1 MKISEALYRDI
12 ESYLAANL
20 LPSPDACFAASAMGK
35 AAEPRKLRV
44 ARKSAESCAPLL
56 MNSICEDADM
66 EETASAESPLPA
78 DLRQAVSMVDES
90 FSQMLLR
97 KIDEANLTDV
107 QCYQKA
113 HVDRKL
119 FSKIRSD
126 VGYRPSKVTAIAFAL
141 ALELPLAETK
151 ELLLKAGFGL
161 SRSSKFDIIIEYFI
175 VNGKYNIDQI
185 NDALYEF
192 DQTLIRT

>member
-20 LPSPDACFAASAMGK
+20 LPSPAACFAPSAMGK

-56 MNSICEDADM
+56 MNNICEDADM
-66 EETASAESPLPA
+66 EDTASVEPPLPA

-126 VGYRPSKVTAIAFAL
+126 VSYRPSKITAIAFAL